1 MRLTRPTARRLTAT
15 LVLAL
20 GLGSAFAQAP
30 SIVEVQAPWVR
41 ATVKGQQATGMF
53 ATLTAPQGGTL
64 VGARS
69 PVAGTVEV
77 HEMKMDGDV
86 MRMRAVPRLALPAGA
101 AVALKPGSYHV
112 MLMGLKQ
119 SLPVGSTV
127 PVTLVVE
134 DAQRKQQLV
143 ELQVPV
149 RQQAPAAK
157 ADAAGAAG
165 HDHGQGHGHQDGHQR
180 GHAEHK
186 H

>member
-1 MRLTRPTARRLTAT
+1 MRLTRPTARRFTAT
-15 LVLAL
+15 LALAL

-30 SIVEVQAPWVR
+30 SVLDVQDPWVR

-77 HEMKMDGDV
+77 HEMTMDGDV

-119 SLPVGSTV
+119 ALPAGSTV
-127 PVTLVVE
+127 PVTLVLE
-134 DAQRKQQLV
+134 DAQRQQRTV

-149 RQQAPAAK
+149 RQRAPAAK
-157 ADAAGAAG
+157 ADATGGSG
-165 HDHGQGHGHQDGHQR
+165 HDHSHQHGHQQGHG
-180 GHAEHK
+180 EHK